1 MCQNDEIKRLREENR
16 SLREVIRLQ
25 DPKPEQ
31 PAANPTYKEVTDQ
44 VYSQI
49 KSLDAIEQKQT
60 MLDLQYRVYS
70 SLGMEVFEVNLT
82 STPGC

>member
-31 PAANPTYKEVTDQ
+31 PAANPPYKEVTDQ